1 MTEGPDG
8 AACWLAE
15 AFCGD
20 RRGCHPRGFGRKRQG
35 IRVCAEARA
44 EVEDANGASCS
55 ASAWLRWGARAEVED
70 VKGASCSASV
80 WLRWGAKQELGGGEP
95 FDDVHSSTADWATPE
110 WVSLI

>member
-44 EVEDANGASCS
+44 EVEDVN
-55 ASAWLRWGARAEVED
+55 
-70 VKGASCSASV
+70 GASCSASV

-110 WVSLI
+110 WVSLIGGW